1 MEVPK
6 GIIDKMVSTGSAE
19 MEWVT
24 HSVINRIEI
33 ERAPSF
39 AEWVNAACGAFPARE
54 YELLLLK
61 TRFLRIRRWKERQ
74 YPNPMRSL
82 WPVRICCKRPRHRT
96 TNQSD
101 ELPPPHATSQPSRST
116 RWHWTLQLSF
126 SQLTVEN
133 SRNPNVLHSPH
144 GQGDDAQRDW

>member
-1 MEVPK
+1 MPSEVSEGDTPL
-6 GIIDKMVSTGSAE
+6 
-19 MEWVT
+19 
-24 HSVINRIEI
+24 NRIEI

-101 ELPPPHATSQPSRST
+101 ELPSR
-116 RWHWTLQLSF
+116 QDK
-126 SQLTVEN
+126 
-133 SRNPNVLHSPH
+133 SRK
-144 GQGDDAQRDW
+144 GG